1 MLFTSIEKQLGHGLK
16 IEVNGKRLY
25 EPDSTKYLGIHID
38 ESLTWKQQII
48 HVAAKLIKV
57 NFMLSKSRQVLDIK
71 TLRPVSN
78 AIFESNICYASVV
91 RVKKTLIQ

>member
-1 MLFTSIEKQLGHGLK
+1 MLFTSIKKQLDDGLK
-16 IEVNGKRLY
+16 NMLLY

-48 HVAAKLIKV
+48 HVAAKLVKV

-78 AIFESNICYASVV
+78 AIFESNICYASLV
-91 RVKKTLIQ
+91 RVKKH